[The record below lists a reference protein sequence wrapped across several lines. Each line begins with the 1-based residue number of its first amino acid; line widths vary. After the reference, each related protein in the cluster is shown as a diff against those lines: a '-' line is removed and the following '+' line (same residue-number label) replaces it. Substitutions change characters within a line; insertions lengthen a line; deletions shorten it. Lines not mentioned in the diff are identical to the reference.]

1 MTTPNT
7 VPTPSN
13 RNFARIWHRI
23 RNLAAS
29 SENPQRVVAAF
40 AFGVFVSFSPFL
52 GLQLVLAMSI
62 ATLLRLSRVAVFA
75 GLWANLTWIM
85 LPWYT
90 LTTLAGAYLLR
101 IPISSELTTQLA
113 AVMEHPVYRA
123 SFWERLAE
131 LAGPFLWAYLLG
143 STLGA
148 AVVGV
153 VTYAALATALRR
165 SGVPRS

>member
-1 MTTPNT
+1 MSTPNT
-7 VPTPSN
+7 DPTPSN

-23 RNLAAS
+23 RNLASS
-29 SENPQRVVAAF
+29 SENPRRVVAAF
-40 AFGVFVSFSPFL
+40 AFGVFVSFSPFI
-52 GLQLVLAMSI
+52 GLQLLLAMSI
-62 ATLLRLSRVAVFA
+62 ATLLRLSRVAVFV
-75 GLWANLTWIM
+75 GLWANLSWFM

-101 IPISSELTTQLA
+101 IPISSELTAELA
-113 AVMEHPVYRA
+113 VVMEHPVYRA
-123 SFWERLAE
+123 SFWMRLAE

-153 VTYAALATALRR
+153 ATYAALAAALRR
-165 SGVPRS
+165 GGILHS